1 MPDMPTR
8 SDESPPR
15 QEDRSHEPAR
25 ASRDEVSNFETDVI
39 ETSGNDDTGAPWTD
53 DESINTHGSER

>member
-15 QEDRSHEPAR
+15 QQDRSDESAR
-25 ASRDEVSNFETDVI
+25 ASRDEVSNFETDI
-39 ETSGNDDTGAPWTD
+39 SDTSDNNDAGAPWTD
-53 DESINTHGSER
+53 DENINTHGSER

>member
-15 QEDRSHEPAR
+15 QQDRPHESGR
-25 ASRDEVSNFETDVI
+25 APHDEVRNFETDVS
-39 ETSGNDDTGAPWTD
+39 ETSGQDDAGVGWRD
-53 DESINTHGSER
+53 DADINTHGSER